1 MPRDYRPTFEYKAG
15 DLRPTVQHIVRDRD
29 SEVIDLT
36 NGQDVR
42 FYMKYPDEDTPRVN
56 ASMDILDTA
65 TGEVEYQ

>member
-1 MPRDYRPTFEYKAG
+1 M
-15 DLRPTVQHIVRDRD
+15 QHIVRDRD
-29 SEVIDLT
+29 GELIDLT

-42 FYMKYPDEDTPRVN
+42 FYMKHPDEDAPRVN